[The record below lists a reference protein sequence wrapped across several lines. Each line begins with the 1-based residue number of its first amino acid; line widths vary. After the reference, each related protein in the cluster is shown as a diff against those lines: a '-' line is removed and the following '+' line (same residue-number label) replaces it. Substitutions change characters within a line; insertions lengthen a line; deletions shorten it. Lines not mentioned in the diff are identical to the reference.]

1 MLEEVIEEEV
11 RVGSREGGKG
21 RFSRIINQD
30 ISLRILGALRGF
42 QQMNDIAKL
51 SSEVRRSRH
60 TGNNLR

>member
-1 MLEEVIEEEV
+1 M
-11 RVGSREGGKG
+11 GSREGGKG